1 MVIKIKENIADKDK
15 RSEVETTM
23 KTIVIKMQS
32 INALNEAILND
43 IAEDELE
50 EDMEIATQFEIK
62 ISKETDKF
70 REILLK
76 YKEVNNATVKRS

>member
-1 MVIKIKENIADKDK
+1 
-15 RSEVETTM
+15 M

-70 REILLK
+70 TEFLLK
-76 YKEVNNATVKRS
+76 YKEVNVTVKRSVAESSTISGVKFDATMTKK

>member
-1 MVIKIKENIADKDK
+1 MSRIEI
-15 RSEVETTM
+15 RGEVETTM

-50 EDMEIATQFEIK
+50 EGTIRHN
-62 ISKETDKF
+62 SK
-70 REILLK
+70 LK
-76 YKEVNNATVKRS
+76 YRKKWTNLEKFY